1 MRPLQRLLDRLHR
14 APAHFWAGVLLVL
27 LLSLLGLLTHNSH
40 IPGAVLVQSARL
52 LPQGADGPEGDAVV
66 LPHEWAPEKR
76 NRGGESHYRLSLP
89 TSLRDDVASDRHLSV
104 LLPRV
109 GVRFRLLFNGHEL
122 AAQGW
127 YRGEGYFDTG
137 VRAQVID
144 LPRSLFS
151 LRWEDNRLDI
161 GVQGQALRISGLA
174 PVWIGPSRLL
184 HGRQAWLSWWQVSL
198 TWMACAS
205 AIMLG
210 LMSLILWVKSSER
223 LLGFL
228 AGGMLALSVRLW
240 LSTPVFLPG
249 PFLAWDYLHKLSFTW
264 YCGFMYLFMSE
275 LFEFR
280 QGTVR
285 KIVNAMMLIGPL
297 WLAVQVWALDYRMY
311 RVWTGFI
318 AVVCVLSML
327 KIIHRARWGMDA
339 SQRMVVVVCAAALV
353 TGLRDFLV
361 VQVGLPG
368 DADIRWM
375 TAGSLVLMYAMGW
388 VLVRRTARS
397 MEQFEQLNAELAL
410 KVREREAEL
419 RRVFD
424 QLRVVENQRVLEA
437 ERRRLTRDMH
447 DGLGSQLVQAL
458 NLVHSRC
465 CLDEG
470 ASVAAM
476 LTQALEELRMTLD
489 SLEPMDGDLPTI
501 LGTLRQRIAPTLE
514 AAHIELDWQVEDVPA
529 VPGLEV
535 RGVMHL
541 FRCLQEVF
549 ANVIKHAR
557 ASRVTVRTW
566 ERGGRVY
573 LSAADNGLGLN
584 GGEGGAGRSGGRGIA
599 NIRMR
604 ASEIGAEVLFS
615 AAHPGTCVTFSFA
628 TGKAVSSLET
638 EDR

>member
-1 MRPLQRLLDRLHR
+1 MILLGMLAWLTHTVHLPGTVPIRS
-14 APAHFWAGVLLVL
+14 AL
-27 LLSLLGLLTHNSH
+27 LL
-40 IPGAVLVQSARL
+40 
-52 LPQGADGPEGDAVV
+52 PEGLNGPVGEAVT

-76 NRGGESHYRLSLP
+76 DWDGEIHYRLSLP
-89 TSLRDDVASDRHLSV
+89 IALRDGLPPDVPLAV

-109 GVRFRLLFNGHEL
+109 GVRFRVLLNGHEV

-127 YRGEGYFDTG
+127 RRGPGYFDTG
-137 VRAQVID
+137 SRAQVVD
-144 LPRSLFS
+144 LPRALFAT
-151 LRWEDNRLDI
+151 RWEDNRLDI
-161 GVQGQALRISGLA
+161 GVQGQPLRISGLA
-174 PVWIGPSRLL
+174 PVWVGPSDVL
-184 HGRQAWLSWWQVSL
+184 HSRQAWLTWWQVSL

-210 LMSLILWVKSSER
+210 LMSLILWIKSDER

-249 PFLAWDYLHKLSFTW
+249 PFLAWDFVHKLSFTW

-275 LFEFR
+275 LFDFR

-297 WLAVQVWALDYRMY
+297 WLAVQLWVLDYRMY

-318 AVVCVLSML
+318 VVVCVLSML
-327 KIIHRARWGMDA
+327 KILHRSRWG
-339 SQRMVVVVCAAALV
+339 MVVVVCLAALV
-353 TGLRDFLV
+353 TGLRDYLV
-361 VQVGLPG
+361 VQIGLPG

-388 VLVRRTARS
+388 VLVRRIAQS
-397 MEQFEQLNAELAL
+397 MEQFGQLNAELAL

-424 QLRVVENQRVLEA
+424 QLRVVENQRVLET

-465 CLDEG
+465 CVDEG
-470 ASVAAM
+470 ATISTM
-476 LTQALEELRMTLD
+476 LGQALEELRMTLD
-489 SLEPMDGDLPTI
+489 SLEPMEGDLPTI
-501 LGTLRQRIAPTLE
+501 LGTLRQRITPTLE
-514 AAHIELDWQVEDVPA
+514 AAGIELDWRVEAVPA
-529 VPGLEV
+529 VPALEA

-541 FRCLQEVF
+541 FRCLQEVM
-549 ANVIKHAR
+549 ANVVKHAR

-566 ERGGRVY
+566 ERGGRIY
-573 LSAADNGLGLN
+573 LSASDNGVGLT
-584 GGEGGAGRSGGRGIA
+584 GGEGADPHSGGRGIA
-599 NIRMR
+599 NIRLR
-604 ASEIGAEVLFS
+604 AAEIGAEVLFS
-615 AAHPGTCVTFSFA
+615 SAHPGTCVTFSFA
-628 TGKAVSSLET
+628 AASAVSDAEPGA
-638 EDR
+638 R